1 MHRCTRVV
9 RGVEKKGKQ
18 RGERGGGGLNNE
30 GGHLVRNFKG
40 RWWDRHLERQRDTKG
55 QRSDVA
61 DC

>member
-1 MHRCTRVV
+1 MKL
-9 RGVEKKGKQ
+9 G
-18 RGERGGGGLNNE
+18 GGGGLNNE

-40 RWWDRHLERQRDTKG
+40 RWWERCLERQRDTKG

>member
-1 MHRCTRVV
+1 MYKCSKRSR
-9 RGVEKKGKQ
+9 EKGK
-18 RGERGGGGLNNE
+18 GEGRKGGGGGLNNE

-40 RWWDRHLERQRDTKG
+40 RWWERRLERQRDTKG

>member
-1 MHRCTRVV
+1 M
-9 RGVEKKGKQ
+9 KG
-18 RGERGGGGLNNE
+18 GGGGLNDE

-61 DC
+61 DCLLKVSDITRRMFLIGC

>member
-1 MHRCTRVV
+1 M
-9 RGVEKKGKQ
+9 K
-18 RGERGGGGLNNE
+18 GGGGLNNE